1 MDFLRRNAKRIV
13 TDFAGY
19 VLVLAAPIV
28 GLLPGPGGI
37 ALLLGGLGLLS
48 LNNHWAKQLRERAL
62 SHGGRIV
69 EFLFP
74 RNTAIEWLYD
84 SLVVAVLILASV
96 LIWQRSAIWEL
107 SLAVAAYFTA
117 LFVALMNRDRTGV
130 RKRKRSK
137 KHIISPKA

>member
-19 VLVLAAPIV
+19 LLVLAAPIV

-48 LNNHWAKQLRERAL
+48 LNNHWAKRLRENAL
-62 SHGGRIV
+62 NDGGRII

-74 RNTAIEWLYD
+74 RNSAVEWLYD
-84 SLVVAVLILASV
+84 TLVVAVLILASV
-96 LIWQRSAIWEL
+96 LIWQRSAIWQL
-107 SLAVAAYFTA
+107 SLAVAAYFGA
-117 LFVALMNRDRTGV
+117 LFVALMNRDRVGV
-130 RKRKRSK
+130 RRRRAPK
-137 KHIISPKA
+137 KKTPKA